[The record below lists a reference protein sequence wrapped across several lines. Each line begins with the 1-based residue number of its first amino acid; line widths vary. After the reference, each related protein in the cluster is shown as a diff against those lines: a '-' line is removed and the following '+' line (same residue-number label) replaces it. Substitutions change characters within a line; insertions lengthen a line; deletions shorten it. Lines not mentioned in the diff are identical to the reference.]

1 MVDALRLT
9 HQIVEVVVR
18 APLAARNFH
27 PGEFYRLQNYETFAE
42 EVDGIKL
49 TMEGIALT
57 GAWVDRER
65 GLISLIV
72 LEMGGSSRL
81 CSLLEPGEKVVLMG
95 PTGTPTEIPHNQT
108 VVLAG
113 GGLGNAVLFSIALAL
128 KENNNRVIY
137 FAGYRTPTDLFKR
150 HEIEKACDVV
160 VWSTDR
166 GPCIQP
172 ARPQDRTFV
181 GNIVE
186 AMQAYA
192 SGQLGEQPIPLA
204 DAQRI
209 IAIGSDRMMAA
220 VKNALADQLQ
230 PHFPNQPTAIGSI
243 NSPMQCM
250 MKEICAQCLQRHV
263 DPETKK
269 ESFVFSCFN
278 QDQLLRNGRFRQP
291 EHPPPPEQRRGEADV
306 AVDRSPVLG
315 AAGADGLSTRTWFL
329 GRIHKPELASEGIS
343 QGVPSL
349 VLWACANVPRNPVR
363 LVNKRTVDQDGNRD
377 DLPVDFWRLAQ
388 LLSTVYPLGTEA
400 KRRGDAVLDRKKG
413 LGFFA
418 DFPANNEALWGA
430 RRSDHVRQAGKPGGS
445 AAPRRG
451 GTAARQ
457 TDAAAR
463 AACHRP
469 PGGAG

>member
-1 MVDALRLT
+1 M
-9 HQIVEVVVR
+9 
-18 APLAARNFH
+18 
-27 PGEFYRLQNYETFAE
+27 QNYETFAE

-128 KENNNRVIY
+128 KEKNNKVIY

-166 GPCIQP
+166 GPAIQP
-172 ARPQDRTFV
+172 ARPQDRTFL

-220 VKNALADQLQ
+220 VKDALADKLNT
-230 PHFPNQPTAIGSI
+230 HFPNQPTAIGSI

-278 QDQLLRNGRFRQP
+278 QDQLLQ
-291 EHPPPPEQRRGEADV
+291 
-306 AVDRSPVLG
+306 AVDFANLNTRLRQNS
-315 AAGADGLSTRTWFL
+315 AAEKLT
-329 GRIHKPELASEGIS
+329 
-343 QGVPSL
+343 SL
-349 VLWACANVPRNPVR
+349 WIDHLFSAR
-363 LVNKRTVDQDGNRD
+363 LVQTV
-377 DLPVDFWRLAQ
+377 
-388 LLSTVYPLGTEA
+388 
-400 KRRGDAVLDRKKG
+400 
-413 LGFFA
+413 
-418 DFPANNEALWGA
+418 
-430 RRSDHVRQAGKPGGS
+430 
-445 AAPRRG
+445 
-451 GTAARQ
+451 
-457 TDAAAR
+457 
-463 AACHRP
+463 
-469 PGGAG
+469 